1 MKKRA
6 FARRKCGATLPLFMS
21 PDNRKKAF
29 FSGQIYGIA
38 RQACTGSGEAACP
51 VFMSVKQR

>member
-29 FSGQIYGIA
+29 FSAQIYGIA
-38 RQACTGSGEAACP
+38 RRRYTGT
-51 VFMSVKQR
+51 